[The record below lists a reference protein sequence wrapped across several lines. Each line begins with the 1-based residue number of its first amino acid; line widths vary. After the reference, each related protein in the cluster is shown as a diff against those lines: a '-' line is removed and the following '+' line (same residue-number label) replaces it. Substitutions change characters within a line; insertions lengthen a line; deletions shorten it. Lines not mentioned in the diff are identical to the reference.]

1 MASKAESSMTPS
13 GSKGDRRAQRDFPS
27 LQTAGR
33 PERDYEAERRSAAEN
48 REHRRMAE
56 GFRRVQKAVDEDMDQ
71 DGSDMCHILKMLA
84 MAIFSRHN
92 DSTVSSSPEEKLTV
106 VADLVSAE
114 LQEQMKHHKA
124 AMVGGAIRKG
134 IATASGENIEEE
146 QQQRQQQREEVEE
159 EEEEERHSG
168 AKQLI
173 SKLHRVVNDGYEGFL
188 MASERP
194 CYRPSCSAC
203 KQNNYMQCPT
213 SNKTM
218 CVEISP
224 DPKSDDRTHAPEPGA
239 LAAAAHQIAENAVQG
254 ELLAMETEP
263 DETVYWIVEAMKDSP
278 SSPPAVAPPNYKP
291 PKLGSDTAFD
301 YGRAAGSNRP
311 KYIQVKRLKPVTT
324 RRGQG
329 SVRLLEVDEKNAS
342 IPRPFEAPSRWET
355 KTEQDRNS

>member
-1 MASKAESSMTPS
+1 MLVLQRIREHREQKRQADDDGGGGGKKAKGARLSVEAALITSEAESSMTPS

-124 AMVGGAIRKG
+124 AMVGGAIGKG

-146 QQQRQQQREEVEE
+146 QQQRQQQRKEVEE
-159 EEEEERHSG
+159 EEEEEEEVKSPRGAVYHSRHPRAG
-168 AKQLI
+168 QEQEQL
-173 SKLHRVVNDGYEGFL
+173 L
-188 MASERP
+188 
-194 CYRPSCSAC
+194 
-203 KQNNYMQCPT
+203 
-213 SNKTM
+213 
-218 CVEISP
+218 
-224 DPKSDDRTHAPEPGA
+224 
-239 LAAAAHQIAENAVQG
+239 
-254 ELLAMETEP
+254 
-263 DETVYWIVEAMKDSP
+263 
-278 SSPPAVAPPNYKP
+278 
-291 PKLGSDTAFD
+291 
-301 YGRAAGSNRP
+301 
-311 KYIQVKRLKPVTT
+311 
-324 RRGQG
+324 
-329 SVRLLEVDEKNAS
+329 
-342 IPRPFEAPSRWET
+342 
-355 KTEQDRNS
+355 

>member
-146 QQQRQQQREEVEE
+146 QQQRQQQRKEVEE
-159 EEEEERHSG
+159 EEEE
-168 AKQLI
+168 K
-173 SKLHRVVNDGYEGFL
+173 
-188 MASERP
+188 
-194 CYRPSCSAC
+194 
-203 KQNNYMQCPT
+203 
-213 SNKTM
+213 
-218 CVEISP
+218 
-224 DPKSDDRTHAPEPGA
+224 EPA
-239 LAAAAHQIAENAVQG
+239 WRCLS
-254 ELLAMETEP
+254 L
-263 DETVYWIVEAMKDSP
+263 
-278 SSPPAVAPPNYKP
+278 
-291 PKLGSDTAFD
+291 
-301 YGRAAGSNRP
+301 
-311 KYIQVKRLKPVTT
+311 
-324 RRGQG
+324 
-329 SVRLLEVDEKNAS
+329 
-342 IPRPFEAPSRWET
+342 EAPSSSPGT
-355 KTEQDRNS
+355 GAVTLIGS